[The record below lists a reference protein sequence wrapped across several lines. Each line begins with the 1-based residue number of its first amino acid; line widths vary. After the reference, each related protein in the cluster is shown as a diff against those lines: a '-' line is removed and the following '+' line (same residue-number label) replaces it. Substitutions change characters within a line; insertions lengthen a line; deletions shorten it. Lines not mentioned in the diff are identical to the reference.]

1 MVKMTMRFFTLS
13 ALFFSVVLTAS
24 VKLSVFSILALV
36 PTEAYAQQTERKTR
50 RVPTLRSKVYEQ
62 LARAQAAADED
73 NVAGAL
79 EILAEVEDKSGSMN
93 SYELAMMHNFYGFI
107 YYGDEQFD
115 KAIESF
121 KRVVEQDPIPET
133 FEQTTLFSLAQLYMM
148 RGEFDLAVEALDRWE
163 SLSTGTI
170 PPRNRIIKAQAYYQN
185 KQYQEAI
192 ELIESAIA
200 DHEAEGYQADE
211 SWLILQRAVYYE
223 LKQPEKVKDVLVK
236 MVKMFNE
243 PKYWIQLAGMYGELE
258 DDRKQMAM
266 MEAAYQQGFIETA
279 SDTFNLA
286 QLYYFNEAPYKSARL
301 MEQAMDEGLL
311 ERNLRNLKFTA
322 QSWNLAKETDKAIP
336 VMQEAAALSS
346 DGELDAQ
353 LSQLFMND
361 EQWEQAIASADR
373 AIEKGGLRNPG
384 LPHLVKGMSLF
395 NQKQYALAL
404 NELAEAEKHAQ
415 SRRIAEQWGQYF
427 QSEIQ
432 RLEATGS

>member
-1 MVKMTMRFFTLS
+1 MRLTTLS
-13 ALFFSVVLTAS
+13 ALFFSVLLTTSAKVSVLT
-24 VKLSVFSILALV
+24 LAVVLPV
-36 PTEAYAQQTERKTR
+36 DATAQEAERKTR
-50 RVPTLRSKVYEQ
+50 RVPTLRSRVYEQ
-62 LARAQAAADED
+62 FSRAQAAADED

-79 EILAEVEDKSGSMN
+79 QILDEVKDKSSSMN
-93 SYELAMMHNFYGFI
+93 SYELAMMYNFYGFI
-107 YYGDEQFD
+107 YYGNEQFD

-121 KRVVEQDPIPET
+121 KLVVEQAPIPET

-148 RGEFDLAVEALDRWE
+148 RGEFNLAVEALDRWE
-163 SLSTGTI
+163 ALSTGTI

-185 KQYQEAI
+185 KQYEEAI
-192 ELIESAIA
+192 NLIEGAIA
-200 DHEAEGYQADE
+200 DHEAEGYQVDE

-258 DDRKQMAM
+258 EERKQLAI
-266 MEAAYQQGFIETA
+266 MEAAYQQGFIETS

-301 MEQAMDEGLL
+301 MEQAMETGLL

-322 QSWNLAKETDKAIP
+322 QSWNLAKETKKAIP
-336 VMQEAAALSS
+336 VMQEAAALSA

-353 LSQLFMND
+353 LSQLYMNN
-361 EQWEQAIASADR
+361 EQWAQAIAAADK
-373 AIEKGGLRNPG
+373 AIEKGDLRNPG
-384 LPHLVKGMSLF
+384 IPHLVKGMSLF

-404 NELAEAEKHAQ
+404 NELAEAEKYAQ
-415 SRRIAEQWGQYF
+415 SKRMAQQWGQYF

-432 RLEATGS
+432 RLEASGS